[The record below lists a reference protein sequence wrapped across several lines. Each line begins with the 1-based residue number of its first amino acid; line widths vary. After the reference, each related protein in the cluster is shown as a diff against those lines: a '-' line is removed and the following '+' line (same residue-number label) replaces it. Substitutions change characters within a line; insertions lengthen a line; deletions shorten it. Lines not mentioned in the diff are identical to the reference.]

1 MIISK
6 LKKDRRYKRYLTIL
20 DNVKSSINLDSDR
33 LEATNLHTTRTVR
46 SLTGK
51 KRFSAKAIMTA
62 ITTDLSVRARLV
74 EIRQNNSIKLSL
86 VESATEAIH
95 SHIRTNHASVMRGLS
110 NEASRRAMLEELTL
124 DAISLQR
131 DIHAVVELLDYFI
144 KDIDQ
149 AGYAVRNMVEIL
161 KLLDSSK
168 KII

>member
-1 MIISK
+1 MIIKK
-6 LKKDRRYKRYLTIL
+6 LKNDKRYKRYLTVL
-20 DNVKSSINLDSDR
+20 DNVRSSINLESDR
-33 LEATNLHTTRTVR
+33 LEATNLHSTRTVR

-51 KRFSAKAIMTA
+51 KRFSPKAIMTA
-62 ITTDLSVRARLV
+62 IATDLSVRARLV
-74 EIRQNNSIKLSL
+74 ELRQNNSIKLSL

-95 SHIRTNHASVMRGLS
+95 SHIRTNHQSIMRGLS
-110 NEASRRAMLEELTL
+110 NEASRKAMLEELTQ
-124 DAISLQR
+124 DAIGLQR
-131 DIHAVVELLDYFI
+131 DIRAVVDLLDYFI